1 MRLSGRFVKEGP
13 LHNSRAAARY
23 GARGARRTAKAAL
36 ADEAKATPAVSRA
49 PIIWRALAY
58 AAEVDSSS
66 IAKSPFIF
74 SFRNG
79 ATSHA

>member
-1 MRLSGRFVKEGP
+1 MRR
-13 LHNSRAAARY
+13 
-23 GARGARRTAKAAL
+23 
-36 ADEAKATPAVSRA
+36 
-49 PIIWRALAY
+49 Y

-79 ATSHA
+79 ATSHTFWRRHGSMTEFQRMGDPAALGAAVAFLASSDSSFMTASEVAVDGGLAQL